1 MVENISGFPSLLT
14 KNKDEEWHRRF
25 VVSIISNSLNSDYD
39 LSYTIKDEC
48 AKFFNG
54 DTLGSKEFAFMQT
67 APDGEA
73 LPAVWMNYNKIR
85 VKVMRLVGELS
96 AKGYNLTVKATNKDA
111 ASRKMK
117 KKVEMFVNMKL
128 EPFFNQ
134 LEEEFGLPVKPEQSV
149 PRDEEELDYWV
160 SNTYKEST
168 ELVMEACI
176 KFIARKYKWSDV
188 RIALFRDVLMYGQC
202 FVKNEIVNGY
212 PMFRRVDPRNMV
224 FDIDCTDDFATDAS
238 FFGEARYMNIADLVE
253 QYNLSKEEI
262 DKIYNA
268 SSVINKSMEMQP
280 FGQETGYLVDFFRN
294 QGSRLFKNRQ
304 GNMRVL
310 VYSATWIDFKTVK
323 YKETT
328 DSYGNIHFKPI
339 EEAVEGDNIVSKR
352 IKVWRQGTLIGG
364 LLMKEWGEVKNM
376 IRNTDNPA
384 DAICPYTAFLH
395 NWVDYRSVSLVEQLS
410 ALQKF
415 KDITMY
421 NVQLQLATAGSKGFA
436 YDVAKCPADW
446 RPETVIRYL
455 KTTGIA
461 FYDSSQDPNPNSGNA
476 TGITPV
482 DLSLS
487 DSVRQYL
494 EISMMIDREMD
505 AISGINDARQ
515 GIIKSGK
522 QGAAVTNAILDQSQ
536 LATETLF
543 AGFSSFTERVF
554 QNQAGL
560 IKISW
565 VDKEKYAPII
575 GEEAVDFLQNDI
587 DLDLDD
593 YGIYIEDVP
602 EIIENKQMFTQMVTA
617 ALSAG
622 QIQFDDAIQL
632 MLSDDLKIGVKK
644 FTQKI
649 EKAKKD
655 AEAMQMQMAQE
666 QMAAQQQMAEAG
678 NASKEGM
685 NADQIAKD
693 QEIQTMKIKADIY
706 KTQGNLLIQKNNT
719 KARLLEAQAKLE
731 QEFGELED
739 DFEEIQ

>member
-1 MVENISGFPSLLT
+1 MVENISGFPSLLS
-14 KNKDEEWHRRF
+14 KSKDEEWHRKF
-25 VVSIISNSLNSDYD
+25 VVSIISNSLNTDYD
-39 LSYTIKDEC
+39 LSYTVKDEC

-96 AKGYNLTVKATNKDA
+96 AKGYNLTVKAVNKDA

-117 KKVEMFVNMKL
+117 KKVEMFVNMRL

-149 PRDEEELDYWV
+149 PRDEEELEYWV
-160 SNTYKEST
+160 SNVYKENT

-176 KFIARKYKWSDV
+176 KFIAKKFKWTDV
-188 RIALFRDVLMYGQC
+188 RVSLFRDVLMYGQC
-202 FVKNEIVNGY
+202 FVKNEVVNGF
-212 PMFRRVDPRNMV
+212 PMFRRIDPRNMV
-224 FDIDCTDDFATDAS
+224 FDVDCTDDFASDAT
-238 FFGEARYMNIADLVE
+238 FFGEARYMNIADLIE
-253 QYNLSKEEI
+253 QYNLSKDEI
-262 DKIYNA
+262 SQIYNA
-268 SSVINKSMEMQP
+268 AGALTAGREMQS
-280 FGQETGYLVDFFRN
+280 FGENTGYLVDFFRN

-310 VYSATWIDFKTVK
+310 VYSATWVDFKSIK
-323 YKETT
+323 FKEST
-328 DSYGNIHFKPI
+328 DNYGNVHFKPL
-339 EEAVEGDNIVSKR
+339 EEGAEGDNIVSKR

-364 LLMKEWGEVKNM
+364 VLMKEWGEVKNM
-376 IRNTDNPA
+376 VRNTDNPS
-384 DAICPYTAFLH
+384 DAICPYTSFLH

-421 NVQLQLATAGSKGFA
+421 NVQLQIATAGSKGFA

-446 RPETVIRYL
+446 RPETVLRYL

-560 IKISW
+560 IKITW
-565 VDKEKYAPII
+565 TDKEKYSPII
-575 GEEAVDFLQNDI
+575 GETAIDFITNDI

-593 YGIYIEDVP
+593 YGVYIEEVP
-602 EIIENKQMFTQMVTA
+602 EIIENKQMFNQMVTA
-617 ALSAG
+617 ALSSG
-622 QIQFDDAIQL
+622 QIQFDDAINL
-632 MLSDDLKIGVKK
+632 MLEDNLKIAVKK
-644 FTQKI
+644 YSQKI
-649 EKAKKD
+649 EKARKD
-655 AEAMQMQMAQE
+655 AEAAKMQMAQE
-666 QMAAQQQMAEAG
+666 QMAAQQQVAQDA
-678 NASKEGM
+678 NSSKEAM
-685 NADQIAKD
+685 NSEQIANQQRI
-693 QEIQTMKIKADIY
+693 QEMKVKADIY
-706 KTQGNLLIQKNNT
+706 KTQGNLLVQKNNT